1 MQRRYQ
7 ARKDLEDLDVWVDLN
22 PGDRVVIRTALPGK
36 MQPRLD
42 GPGTFLR
49 HVGANGL
56 AGEVM
61 MDNGAI
67 RKEALGNLRLHQ
79 AGITAEPVRE
89 EMVIWGP
96 TLGCDG
102 QQ

>member
-1 MQRRYQ
+1 MRRRYE
-7 ARKDLEDLDVWVDLN
+7 ARRDLEELDVWVDLN

-79 AGITAEPVRE
+79 AGIPARPVKDNV
-89 EMVIWGP
+89 VIWTP
-96 TLGCDG
+96 ELENDG
-102 QQ
+102 KQ